1 MPVFSGNRLGT
12 GTNRP
17 LLVKFSSE
25 KDKAMILKNTA
36 KLRQMSD
43 RCPNVSIAPD
53 RTKREQAAFKQLQTE
68 CKLLQSRG
76 EHVIVNNTIVPD
88 KHIGP

>member
-1 MPVFSGNRLGT
+1 
-12 GTNRP
+12 
-17 LLVKFSSE
+17 
-25 KDKAMILKNTA
+25 
-36 KLRQMSD
+36 MSD